1 MLEKKMRK
9 MGLSAFNYKKTAWF
23 NTISTENNQYKYNLL
38 FYSLLA
44 ALFFI
49 SLLFFIDLFNNRT
62 DLLLP
67 YLGPGCIIVLLFAM
81 LFWMKNTTV
90 TGFLSLLAAAA
101 GFYYSVMLRDGK
113 NFYIVLVTF
122 YPAVAIQ
129 LRGSFRG
136 GLWFLGFLAGM
147 SLLYVTQFFG
157 ITPVWAIKLSLIEFL
172 TVAAS
177 SVLVFAFSFFAER
190 RKETMVDHL
199 TDLLVFD
206 EATGLPNKDVL
217 AHSIYP
223 STCGIFAIIKIEN
236 FSDLVALF
244 GYEFS
249 DTISQFASRQLR
261 KYEIR
266 FGYKSYQLKYN
277 EYGILITTE
286 RVCLIAEAA
295 QRLTEIIKSLEIE
308 SLPWETDRIR
318 LVYRVGGT
326 VINPDDS
333 RSPLSKADVAL
344 KKAER
349 GHSVITIFDDDN
361 TEKENAYEYVIRF
374 TELINNRENGTFRA
388 VFQPVFNSDGTVIE
402 WYEALLR
409 IRREDGSYTTIYPY
423 LEVAKSTGFYQHLT
437 DFILKR
443 SADAICEFDVDV
455 SVNISIHDI
464 VRPEFLLLVDEVH
477 EKIRGKKGRI
487 IFEILESDELV
498 ELDKCIWFIDYIS
511 RYGFRIAIDDFGS
524 GYSNYSSLVNLPI
537 DIVKI
542 DGSLIRKIKNDE
554 NAKML
559 VEGIVH
565 FCKKSNKKTVAEYVE
580 DVEVYESLKSMDI
593 DFLQGYY
600 LAQPAAACL
609 ILPEAGL

>member
-1 MLEKKMRK
+1 MLEKKLRK
-9 MGLSAFNYKKTAWF
+9 KGLSAFNYKKTAWF
-23 NTISTENNQYKYNLL
+23 NTISTENLNYKYNLL
-38 FYSLLA
+38 IYSFFA

-49 SLLFFIDLFNNRT
+49 SMLFCLDLFNNRMNLFFPYLVPACIVV
-62 DLLLP
+62 LLLTF
-67 YLGPGCIIVLLFAM
+67 LVFT
-81 LFWMKNTTV
+81 KNVTL
-90 TGFLSLLAAAA
+90 TGFLSLITAVA
-101 GFYYSVMLRDGK
+101 GFYFSIMLSGGK
-113 NFYIVLVTF
+113 NFYVVLITF
-122 YPAVAIQ
+122 YPLVAIQ
-129 LRGSFRG
+129 LQGSLRGSLWCLLFLLSFPLLYLIQKS
-136 GLWFLGFLAGM
+136 GLLPAWSINLSCIEFITVLAS
-147 SLLYVTQFFG
+147 SLL
-157 ITPVWAIKLSLIEFL
+157 
-172 TVAAS
+172 
-177 SVLVFAFSFFAER
+177 VFTFSFFAER
-190 RKETMVDHL
+190 RQETLIDHL
-199 TDLLVFD
+199 IDLLVFD
-206 EATGLPNKDVL
+206 EITGLPNKDVL
-217 AHSIYP
+217 AHSLSP
-223 STCGIFAIIKIEN
+223 ASCGIFAIIKIEN

-261 KYEIR
+261 KYEVR

-277 EYGILITTE
+277 EFGILITTE
-286 RVCLIAEAA
+286 RVCQIAEAA
-295 QRLTEIIKSLEIE
+295 QRLSEIIKSLEIE

-326 VINPDDS
+326 VTNPEDL

-361 TEKENAYEYVIRF
+361 TEKESAYEYVIRF
-374 TELINNRENGTFRA
+374 TELINNRENETFRA

-409 IRREDGSYTTIYPY
+409 IKREDGSYTSIYPY
-423 LEVAKSTGFYQHLT
+423 LEVARSTGFYQHLT

-464 VRPEFLLLVDEVH
+464 VRPDFLLLVDKVH
-477 EKIRGKKGRI
+477 EKIRNKKGRI

-580 DVEVYESLKSMDI
+580 DAEVYESLKSMDI

-609 ILPEAGL
+609 ILPETKE